1 MKPIQ
6 FAAAGLV
13 LALSGCGGGSD
24 RDGGDLAEAI
34 SEAGRRLGG
43 LSAPEFS
50 SAALADGVKVIASN
64 ANTLAL
70 SDVVSFVDVAGLPS
84 SFRLYMQCVR
94 DRCIET
100 EPITGETSEVPID
113 DLRADDGP
121 IGTLSPTPIGERH
134 GVRVA
139 HVRASDRSEAGEAI
153 SITGYGGWMEH
164 GSFLV
169 SEGTIEG
176 GDLGGARFAS
186 SQSFGVSPNTVPD
199 VAASWSGIV
208 AGVDM
213 SETDTA
219 GNLVQG
225 HARLE
230 LELLHG
236 APVVDVEFTE
246 LHDLETEAA
255 WAPLYWEDLA
265 VTADGF
271 TDDVSDDDYI
281 DGRFYGPGHEEASG
295 VFERG
300 GLLGAFGA
308 TKEAQSE

>member
-24 RDGGDLAEAI
+24 EGDLAEAI

-43 LSAPEFS
+43 LSAPGFS
-50 SAALADGVKVIASN
+50 SDELAAGVETIASN

-70 SDVVSFVDVAGLPS
+70 SDVVYFVDIVGLPS
-84 SFRLYMQCVR
+84 SSRLYTQCVR
-94 DRCIET
+94 DRCVET

-139 HVRASDRSEAGEAI
+139 HIRATDRQETGEAI

-169 SEGTIEG
+169 SGGTIEG

-230 LELLHG
+230 LEFPHG
-236 APVVDVEFTE
+236 EPVVDVAFTG